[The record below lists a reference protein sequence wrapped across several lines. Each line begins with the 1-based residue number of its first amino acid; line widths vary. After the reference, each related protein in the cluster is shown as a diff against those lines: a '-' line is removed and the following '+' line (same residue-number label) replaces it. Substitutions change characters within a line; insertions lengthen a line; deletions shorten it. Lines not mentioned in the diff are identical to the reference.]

1 MHRCIKIIMK
11 TNTNLNLLC
20 KTIASDSEDDKLTI
34 TGLASST
41 DQDLDGES
49 VSYKAL
55 VQMYEKVR
63 GLSLF
68 LEHEHHLNSVIGTI
82 VDAELKGTELFITAE
97 ILDNHKDF
105 VKGLLDSNVNLGFS
119 IGGIATFNQQDKSV
133 MEDFNLL
140 EVSLVSLPANWSSF
154 GTVVEEKSVTCTCL
168 TAGLYELKHL
178 GEDKMDK
185 DQIQNIEPTAEEVI
199 KSEAMPEEAPI
210 EEAVEKSEEAIEEVS
225 EEVEAAPEMEE
236 KSEDIEEDAEKAV
249 DAEPESE
256 EAIDEKA
263 LDSEEEEK
271 PKFLTADDIGVI
283 LESYMAEKEEQITAN
298 VLAALQKELAKK
310 EASVEEPAEEEA
322 EKAEEVETEKS
333 VETKA
338 VEAEPVEEPVSK
350 YASYTEEQSEEKSF
364 LDSEERD
371 FLGRNLKYL

>member
-1 MHRCIKIIMK
+1 MK
-11 TNTNLNLLC
+11 TNTNINLLC
-20 KTIASDSEDDKLTI
+20 KTIASDSDNDTLKI

-41 DQDLDGES
+41 DKDLDGES

-55 VQMYEKVR
+55 VKMYETVR

-168 TAGLYELKHL
+168 HAGLHELKHI
-178 GEDKMDK
+178 GDNENMAEE
-185 DQIQNIEPTAEEVI
+185 QIQNIEPTAEEII
-199 KSEAMPEEAPI
+199 KSEAI
-210 EEAVEKSEEAIEEVS
+210 SEEPVVAEEVEEKAAEVS
-225 EEVEAAPEMEE
+225 EEVSPEIEE
-236 KSEDIEEDAEKAV
+236 KSEDIEEEAEKAV
-249 DAEPESE
+249 EAEVETE
-256 EAIDEKA
+256 TEA
-263 LDSEEEEK
+263 EEK
-271 PKFLTADDIGVI
+271 PRFLTADDIGAI

-298 VLAALQKELAKK
+298 VLAAVQTQMDKK
-310 EASVEEPAEEEA
+310 SMEEPVEEAE

-333 VETKA
+333 VEPEEI
-338 VEAEPVEEPVSK
+338 EAEPVEEPVSK
-350 YASYTEEQSEEKSF
+350 YASFEQEQAAEEKSF
-364 LDSEERD
+364 LNSGDRD
-371 FLGRNLKYL
+371 YLGRNINYL

>member
-1 MHRCIKIIMK
+1 MK

-20 KTIASDSEDDKLTI
+20 KTVASDSENDKLTI

-82 VDAELKGTELFITAE
+82 TDAELKGTELFITAE

-168 TAGLYELKHL
+168 HAGLHELKHI
-178 GEDKMDK
+178 GDNENMAEE
-185 DQIQNIEPTAEEVI
+185 QIQNIEPTAEEVI
-199 KSEAMPEEAPI
+199 KSEAMAEEPVEKAEEAI
-210 EEAVEKSEEAIEEVS
+210 EATEEAIVEEEKSEEAS
-225 EEVEAAPEMEE
+225 EE
-236 KSEDIEEDAEKAV
+236 
-249 DAEPESE
+249 
-256 EAIDEKA
+256 
-263 LDSEEEEK
+263 
-271 PKFLTADDIGVI
+271 
-283 LESYMAEKEEQITAN
+283 
-298 VLAALQKELAKK
+298 
-310 EASVEEPAEEEA
+310 
-322 EKAEEVETEKS
+322 
-333 VETKA
+333 KA
-338 VEAEPVEEPVSK
+338 VEAVDVLLKKVKIGKNPIIITSPIVRMYFKKMTEDYLKELIVVSYNEVESDVELQSVGMVS
-350 YASYTEEQSEEKSF
+350 A
-364 LDSEERD
+364 
-371 FLGRNLKYL
+371 